1 MLVMMMSKSMKE
13 KKITIIGI
21 GNTLYQDEGVGVHII
36 PYLEKLFKQDT
47 MIEII
52 EGSTDGMKLLGPV
65 EDSSHLIVI
74 DAINAGKE
82 GGTIITLID
91 DEIPAYYGVK
101 MSIHQLGFQEV
112 LFASKLRERYPE
124 HIVMFGMQPTSLDF
138 GIGLST
144 VNAEKLPQL
153 VDLITTQVK
162 QWRDAS

>member
-1 MLVMMMSKSMKE
+1 MNE

-21 GNTLYQDEGVGVHII
+21 GNTLYQDEGIGVHVI
-36 PYLEKLFKQDT
+36 PYLEELFEKDT

-52 EGSTDGMKLLGPV
+52 EGSTDGMRLLGPV

-74 DAINAGKE
+74 DAINAGKDE
-82 GGTIITLID
+82 GTIITLLD

-124 HIVMFGMQPTSLDF
+124 HIVMFGMQPSSLEF
-138 GIGLST
+138 GIGLSA

-153 VDLITTQVK
+153 INLVAAQVEH
-162 QWRDAS
+162 WRADS